1 MADVLPKMKMYIFLT
16 LILVLINIS
25 VFISKQSINI
35 GDLIISI
42 GTSFIPFAGIVTLLV
57 FPSGLPVEF
66 LALASVIIGIFS
78 GIVTYLLVEIVYSH
92 FPTVDT

>member
-16 LILVLINIS
+16 LILVLINVA

-35 GDLIISI
+35 GDLIVSI
-42 GTSFIPFAGIVTLLV
+42 GTSFIPFAGIIALLV

-66 LALASVIIGIFS
+66 IALASVIIGIFS